1 LRLYSALMGLIT
13 VAGTYWLAWE
23 MFAANLAAQRDSEPD
38 APNSYTWIPLLAA
51 LGLATA
57 FWHVAYSRIA
67 FRALAMPAVG
77 VLALAWLWRAMR
89 DGERVGGR
97 IGRWSHFVGA
107 GLLIGLG
114 PYTYLTG
121 RFVPLALALFFALEA
136 GLAWLR
142 REQPLMIRRFC
153 GLTLAAV
160 IASLV
165 FLPLA
170 LFFIQNPAAFG
181 ERAGAVSVF
190 SPTWNRGDLW
200 GTLLRTTLSTLGTF
214 TAQSG
219 DLNPMGNFP
228 GRPMLGLVL
237 SPFFWFGLLV
247 SVWRIVKWV
256 FERYAGA
263 PASHRHN
270 PTRSLQYVAPHLL
283 LLCWWLVMLLPGI
296 LAPEGAPHHLR
307 IIGTAP
313 ATYILVAVGLHQI
326 THLLGWL
333 ASAAKSETWGLAS
346 LRPPKPVN
354 LLVSRFADW
363 LPVLIFLP
371 IGLVTARYYFVRWAK
386 LPELYMAFDV
396 YAVELA
402 KRMAGETDPSAV
414 YVIPMDL
421 RAGHEAR
428 HYTLDFYLSHCE
440 CEPYLSEIPYYY
452 LPVDETTAA
461 ARMTQVATGRK
472 TIRVV
477 WWLQDKHAAADER
490 ELARFLL
497 AGVARLVDEET
508 YPVYRTQTWELP
520 SAHTEFALPTIDGEV
535 WATYSDVLRLE
546 TANVSVGEETIA
558 VALRWAPL
566 AAMDVNYKA
575 SVRLVAP
582 NGSVMAQK
590 DRFLRHNW
598 HQETSQWPPETVN
611 EYYLLP
617 LVPQGEYE
625 IQVVVYHPE
634 TLAPLMADGGY
645 EVRLDKVQVK

>member
-1 LRLYSALMGLIT
+1 MRRWLAGRWGGMLLAIAVAALLRLPALDSIPPGLGFDEAGNGVAAMDVARGQVRVWWPIGGGKEPLIAYLLQPLFWLLGPNRLALRLYSALMGLIT

-57 FWHVAYSRIA
+57 FWHMAYSRIA

-371 IGLVTARYYFVRWAK
+371 IGLVTAMSNW
-386 LPELYMAFDV
+386 
-396 YAVELA
+396 
-402 KRMAGETDPSAV
+402 
-414 YVIPMDL
+414 
-421 RAGHEAR
+421 
-428 HYTLDFYLSHCE
+428 
-440 CEPYLSEIPYYY
+440 LSEWRVRQILQQFTLSLWTCGLGMRRVIIRWTSTSP
-452 LPVDETTAA
+452 TASA
-461 ARMTQVATGRK
+461 KHILAIFH
-472 TIRVV
+472 TI
-477 WWLQDKHAAADER
+477 
-490 ELARFLL
+490 
-497 AGVARLVDEET
+497 T
-508 YPVYRTQTWELP
+508 C
-520 SAHTEFALPTIDGEV
+520 
-535 WATYSDVLRLE
+535 
-546 TANVSVGEETIA
+546 
-558 VALRWAPL
+558 RWTKRRPPL
-566 AAMDVNYKA
+566 A
-575 SVRLVAP
+575 
-582 NGSVMAQK
+582 
-590 DRFLRHNW
+590 
-598 HQETSQWPPETVN
+598 
-611 EYYLLP
+611 
-617 LVPQGEYE
+617 
-625 IQVVVYHPE
+625 
-634 TLAPLMADGGY
+634 
-645 EVRLDKVQVK
+645 